1 MVLKKKTIIILT
13 LAILI
18 VAAGYVTNKYG
29 KALRTNTGKNN
40 TTTQSSKSG
49 VTNDASTAA
58 SGYFIDA
65 KLDKDN
71 ERTALKQTLT
81 ELIDDKSTTAASR
94 KKAEDEIMDM
104 VNRSETE
111 MITENLIKSK
121 DFDDAVVFISDNNVN
136 VTVRAKELKAD
147 QVGVIK
153 NIVCRATG
161 VNASKITIQAKE

>member
-13 LAILI
+13 LIVLL
-18 VAAGYVTNKYG
+18 VAAGYVSTKYG
-29 KALRTNTGKNN
+29 NVLRAN
-40 TTTQSSKSG
+40 TTKTSTSTGSGKSG
-49 VTNDASTAA
+49 GTKDVTQTA

-81 ELIDDKSTTAASR
+81 ELIDDKSTTASSR

-104 VNRSETE
+104 VKRSETE

-121 DFDDAVVFISDNNVN
+121 DFDDAVVFISDNSVN
-136 VTVRAKELKAD
+136 VTVRAKDLKSD

-153 NIVCRATG
+153 NIVCRQTG
-161 VNASKITIQAKE
+161 INASKITIQAKE

>member
-13 LAILI
+13 LALLV
-18 VAAGYVTNKYG
+18 VAAGYLTNKYG
-29 KALRTNTGKNN
+29 TALKANTSKSKA
-40 TTTQSSKSG
+40 TTQSSKSEG
-49 VTNDASTAA
+49 TEVVSETA

-71 ERTALKQTLT
+71 TRTALKQTLT

-111 MITENLIKSK
+111 MITEDIIKSK
-121 DFDDAVVFISDNNVN
+121 DFDDAVVFISDSSVN

-153 NIVCRATG
+153 NIVCRQTG